1 MARKDYDHWN
11 EEADIMWWLE
21 EGSHET
27 YERPDYD
34 DDFCYNDY
42 EDVEDD

>member
-1 MARKDYDHWN
+1 MSRKDYDHWN

-21 EGSHET
+21 EGRHET

-34 DDFCYNDY
+34 SDWLPDDD
-42 EDVEDD
+42 EDVEYD